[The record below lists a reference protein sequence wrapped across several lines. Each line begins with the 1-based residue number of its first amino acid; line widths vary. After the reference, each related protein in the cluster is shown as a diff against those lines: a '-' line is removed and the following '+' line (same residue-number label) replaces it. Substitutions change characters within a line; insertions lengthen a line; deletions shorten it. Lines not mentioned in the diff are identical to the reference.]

1 MTCQLSPK
9 SVPVVAVDVI
19 LLIVFSKEKHF
30 WISSNVYIVKML
42 NTSGLILTI
51 GIFIAQAYIFLTVE
65 SWEIRTALAIFT
77 IYRFW
82 QNSRKRVNAEES
94 GEEQS
99 GKFKIINISKKQWKT
114 LSWMPRNSFTLFF
127 FYGTTN
133 PFIASFLLEQ
143 AVAVWRMQQNW
154 TKSSKTKSKCWVNYD
169 VTRRSQFGYS
179 SPQIKFCGWA

>member
-1 MTCQLSPK
+1 
-9 SVPVVAVDVI
+9 
-19 LLIVFSKEKHF
+19 
-30 WISSNVYIVKML
+30 ML

-154 TKSSKTKSKCWVNYD
+154 TKSSKTKSTCWVNYD
-169 VTRRSQFGYS
+169 VTRRWCCSIPFVLENTYS
-179 SPQIKFCGWA
+179 WGKKGLNKTLYME